1 MRIAR
6 QFALSL
12 LAVATPMV
20 VVAQQS
26 VSTRTQFENSWYW
39 GAKGGVSSFDP
50 NGSGRISAAS
60 VGAEWLITRSRAA
73 LYVSVDQSFFE
84 DVAGVYDPTVQGSVR
99 PVDVSDWR
107 RYAVGLLAFPVTW
120 GNLKPYA
127 GLGLSINVIQ
137 NADPQG
143 TFATTASQ
151 TKVFDDVSEQTS
163 RVSATMTAGLQIQVG
178 RAALFG
184 QASAMPTRN
193 NFLISGSSHTFV
205 LEGGL
210 RFNLASAVE
219 VLR

>member
-6 QFALSL
+6 QLGLSL
-12 LAVATPMV
+12 VVLALPAVTIAQTTP
-20 VVAQQS
+20 S
-26 VSTRTQFENSWYW
+26 RTSFENSWYW

-50 NGSGRISAAS
+50 NGAGRVTAS
-60 VGAEWLITRSRAA
+60 SIGAEWLITRSRGA
-73 LYVSVDQSFFE
+73 LYLSVDQSFFD

-107 RYAVGLLAFPVTW
+107 RYGIGLLAFPVTW
-120 GNLKPYA
+120 GNMKPYA

-137 NADPQG
+137 NANPQG
-143 TFATTASQ
+143 TFTTTASQ
-151 TKVFDDVSEQTS
+151 TSVFDDVAEQTS
-163 RVSATMTAGLQIQVG
+163 KVSATMTAGLQIQLG

-210 RFNLASAVE
+210 RFNLASAID

>member
-6 QFALSL
+6 QLGLSL
-12 LAVATPMV
+12 VVLATPAV
-20 VVAQQS
+20 TIAQTTPS
-26 VSTRTQFENSWYW
+26 RTSFENSWYW

-50 NGSGRISAAS
+50 NGAGRINAS
-60 VGAEWLITRSRAA
+60 SIGAEWLITRSRGA
-73 LYVSVDQSFFE
+73 LYLSVDQSFFD

-107 RYAVGLLAFPVTW
+107 RYGIGLLAFPVTW

-143 TFATTASQ
+143 TFTTTASQ
-151 TKVFDDVSEQTS
+151 TRVFDDVAAQTS
-163 RVSATMTAGLQIQVG
+163 KVSATMTAGLQVQLG

-193 NFLISGSSHTFV
+193 NFLISGASHTFV

-210 RFNLASAVE
+210 RFNMASAID